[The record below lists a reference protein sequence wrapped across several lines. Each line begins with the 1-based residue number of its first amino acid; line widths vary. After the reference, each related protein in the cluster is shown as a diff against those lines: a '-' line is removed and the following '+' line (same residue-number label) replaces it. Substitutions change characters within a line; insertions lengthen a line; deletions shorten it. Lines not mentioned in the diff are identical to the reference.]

1 MQTIVLKQIYTGKGF
16 DTHIKEV
23 CPKVQIYCTMKETGC
38 SWSGTRSECSCHI
51 QTGIFEKLKPTLDN
65 LHESIRNLNS
75 YIEQLKPQTEQQKIQ
90 LENPMVDLL
99 KQIENKQYIEQL
111 KPQTEQQK
119 IQLENPM
126 VDLLKQIENKQNEQ
140 HQQMIEG
147 KFEVEMGM
155 KEQEDSVRT
164 TKSSIR
170 K

>member
-99 KQIENKQYIEQL
+99 KQIENKQ
-111 KPQTEQQK
+111 
-119 IQLENPM
+119 
-126 VDLLKQIENKQNEQ
+126 NEQ
-140 HQQMIEG
+140 HQQIIEG